1 MAMTLR
7 LDEAQTAA
15 LRKRAESEG
24 CSMQALAKRAIDQR
38 AIDQY
43 LSDREDR
50 LARAIAQVANKDAE
64 LLDRLSR

>member
-1 MAMTLR
+1 
-7 LDEAQTAA
+7 
-15 LRKRAESEG
+15 
-24 CSMQALAKRAIDQR
+24 MQALAKR

-50 LARAIAQVANKDAE
+50 LARTIAQVANKDAE

>member
-15 LRKRAESEG
+15 LRERAESEG
-24 CSMQALAKRAIDQR
+24 CSMQALAKRAIDQ
-38 AIDQY
+38 Y
-43 LSDREDR
+43 LSGREDR
-50 LARAIAQVANKDAE
+50 LSQAIAQVAQKDAE